1 MKYDSQ
7 KAASE
12 LKKEFDR
19 IRYTAYFMIGM
30 VICVILVSALRKFWL
45 TLIIIA
51 ATVFLQL
58 FVFRKM
64 QKAYVE
70 HAVRENIMATAGQL
84 LHTDQVV
91 MKGEELM
98 SADVIRG
105 AALVPVMDKT
115 GAINLFAAVSGY
127 TGKGSKKMEVTS
139 CDVTLAHHQEGTRI
153 SAEIL
158 CGNWIHIQL
167 PETTRYHF
175 TVTDGKVQSLEEENE
190 TEKKIGDFTNTE
202 TANGMGM
209 PERFYRQLEKLED
222 YTTGSLSMRVDGNT
236 VDVFLK
242 DRFLAANFSPR
253 SEVTKQM
260 IDWNPMPELEKVLD
274 LVWTLI

>member
-7 KAASE
+7 KAYVE

-19 IRYTAYFMIGM
+19 IRYTAYFMIAM

-51 ATVFLQL
+51 ATVFVQL

-64 QKAYVE
+64 QKKYVD
-70 HAVRENIMATAGQL
+70 HAVEENLRATTGQL

-91 MKGEELM
+91 MKGNELL
-98 SADVIRG
+98 SEDVIRE
-105 AALVPVMDKT
+105 ADLVPVMDQS
-115 GAINLFAAVSGY
+115 GAINLFTAVSGY
-127 TGKGSKKMEVTS
+127 VGKDSKRMEVIS

-167 PETTRYHF
+167 PEKTGYHF
-175 TVTDGKVQSLEEENE
+175 TVKEGKFRSLEDEHEKEN
-190 TEKKIGDFTNTE
+190 IGDMTNAE
-202 TANGMGM
+202 NANGMRM
-209 PERFYRQLEKLED
+209 PERFYRQLDKLED
-222 YTTGSLSMRVDGNT
+222 YTTGSLSMRVDGDT

-242 DRFLAANFSPR
+242 DRFLAASFSAR

>member
-7 KAASE
+7 KAAVK

-19 IRYTAYFMIGM
+19 IRYTAYFMIGL

-51 ATVFLQL
+51 ATVFIQL

-64 QKAYVE
+64 QKDYVN
-70 HAVRENIMATAGQL
+70 HAVEENIRATIGQL

-91 MKGEELM
+91 MKGKELM
-98 SADVIRG
+98 SEDVIRD
-105 AALVPVMDKT
+105 AALVPVMDKS
-115 GAINLFAAVSGY
+115 GAINLFTGVAGY
-127 TGKGSKKMEVTS
+127 VGKDSKKMKVTS
-139 CDVTLAHHQEGTRI
+139 CDVTIAHHQEGTKI

-158 CGNWIHIQL
+158 CGNWIHIAL
-167 PETTRYHF
+167 PENTNYHF
-175 TVTDGKVQSLEEENE
+175 TVKDGQFRSLVQQNEKEN
-190 TEKKIGDFTNTE
+190 IGDISDE
-202 TANGMGM
+202 EAANGTGM
-209 PERFYRQLEKLED
+209 PERFYGQLEKLED
-222 YTTGSLSMRVDGNT
+222 YTTGILSMRVDGDM

-242 DRFLAANFSPR
+242 DRFLAANFSAR
-253 SEVTKQM
+253 GEVTKQM